1 MPYEKLD
8 LSAKEWFRKHN
19 RYTIKKVR
27 RYYNVL
33 IDEKKLELKQAQTEL
48 KYKKKIL
55 SRQQI
60 AELKNKIKFL
70 KKEET
75 KLQHLLKVQL
85 KELEIADK
93 QILDYKNFKYYFK
106 NLSYFIEE
114 INSNLPKNKR
124 ISVAFL
130 IKYKKYST
138 NKILTPQELAET
150 NFKKKKRELIKDA
163 KRQFNIAKRKYC
175 YPEFPWWRKF
185 LAFFGKP
192 YLKDIRESR
201 SGKIYDCVDE
211 KLKRRMEKLEYWI
224 KDLLNFSSQP
234 EYWMEDLLD
243 FSSQPE
249 KLTLA
254 DLIIP
259 GSHDTGTYTMRP
271 VTNTDIVGKIAQT
284 QTGNVIAQLKAG
296 VRRLDL
302 RFREVNGV
310 LVIFHGIVNGGSVL
324 EVIDGIVKFLREHP
338 KEIILIAVQATGKD
352 IEKFRNIKRVRDT
365 FLPLIYWPGPEGKF
379 NIRDITLYEI
389 LGEGKQILIY
399 YKKNIRNFSVCNITL
414 GAFNPKTRQSGND
427 QILIDK
433 EEEYAK
439 AKSKDKLISI
449 SPIHTPGI
457 KTILKG
463 SVHSRP
469 VEEAVKGS
477 FLKNMEELD
486 KRLNGEWPNIVSSDN
501 SSHRKVSKF
510 NERLV
515 DLNKKRIPPIER
527 KM

>member
-33 IDEKKLELKQAQTEL
+33 IDEKKLELKQEQTEL

-124 ISVAFL
+124 ISVVFL

-138 NKILTPQELAET
+138 NKILTPQELSET
-150 NFKKKKRELIKDA
+150 NFKKKKSELIKEA

-192 YLKDIRESR
+192 YLKGIRESR
-201 SGKIYDCVDE
+201 SGKIYDYVDE
-211 KLKRRMEKLEYWI
+211 KLKRRMEKLEYW
-224 KDLLNFSSQP
+224 
-234 EYWMEDLLD
+234 MEDLLS

-271 VTNTDIVGKIAQT
+271 VTNTDIVGKISQT

-338 KEIILIAVQATGKD
+338 KEIIFISVKATRKD
-352 IEKFRNIKRVRDT
+352 IEKFRHIKRVKDT
-365 FLPLIYWPGPEGKF
+365 FLPLIYWPGPEGEF

-389 LGEGKQILIY
+389 LDEGKQILIWY
-399 YKKNIRNFSVCNITL
+399 IENIKNFSICNITL
-414 GAFNPKTRQSGND
+414 RTFYPKIRQSGND

-510 NERLV
+510 TERLV
-515 DLNKKRIPPIER
+515 DLNKKRIPPTER
-527 KM
+527 NR